1 MPSSRRLVWA
11 LAGTLGTAMSWSAA
25 AQLDEAP
32 NLPPEVLAKMKA
44 AGGNNGGEEKE
55 PEFAPFDKVA
65 KDYTKVVSTA
75 DGAASLYTVYVREKD
90 QQVLIELP
98 RNFERQNIL
107 MSMTVKAGSTWAG
120 LQGADRYVQWSR
132 YDKRL
137 ALIEPELG
145 TRSTGDAESKASVE
159 RTFTD
164 RVVLDV
170 AIVTMGPG
178 GGPVIDGDELLV
190 GSASEFFG
198 PQARQVNSKLAKI
211 LKAKAFPENVEL
223 TFEAPSGD
231 GRLTS
236 YAYSIRLVP
245 ERSGYKPR
253 EADNRVG
260 YFTTSYRD
268 LGKYNSEEKWVRYVN
283 RWNLEKR
290 DPKLKLSPPKE
301 PIVFYIEHTVPVR
314 YRPYVRQGVL
324 SWNKAFEKVGI
335 RDAIEVYYQDQA
347 TGAHMDKDPEDSRY
361 NFLVWVSNDI
371 STAIGPS
378 RANPLTGEILDADI
392 VLTDGWLRVFRMQ
405 WEDIM
410 TQVMMDGMG
419 PNTLAWLDARPQ
431 WDPRLRL
438 AEPSKREG
446 ILRERAELRARG
458 HNCNDPF
465 ACVDTTLYGDDEFDG
480 LVDSSSQFNGMC
492 AAADGK
498 AYAMSMLRGYM
509 DLIDALG
516 AEGDDEG
523 GNGEGGKKPKDD
535 RELLDGVPAEFVGPL
550 LADLVAHEAGHT
562 LGLRHNFKASS
573 VYTLQEINSESF
585 KGQKTFCTSVMDYTP
600 LNVNLTGEGVQGDFA
615 PIDIGPYDMW
625 AIEYGYTFDN
635 PAKVL
640 ERVADPELVYGT
652 DEDTIGPDPLA
663 KRYDFSADPIAFC
676 REKMNLA
683 KLYRDKL
690 LTNYVKEGDSWAK
703 ARRGYLLS
711 IREHAGAISIASD
724 WVGGAYVH
732 RDKKGDPNARPPVV
746 PVAVE
751 KQREALTFVLENA
764 FRDEAYGL
772 SAEMLQHLA
781 IDSFF
786 DPGGQ
791 AGENPMWP
799 LHDRILGMQSSALTQ
814 LINPDTLS
822 NVYANEFIV
831 SADEDA
837 LTLPELFGA
846 INSEVWSELE
856 AKPTRQFTARKPM
869 ISNLRRNLQAEYV
882 DRLIDL
888 AAPGGMWG
896 GAAQPCGVI
905 AMNTLRDVKRKM
917 DDLLGGGNAGK
928 LDPYTSTHLGEQVA
942 KIDRFLSAQYI
953 YNADDISGGGFPFML
968 FFEQQGQAT
977 R

>member
-1 MPSSRRLVWA
+1 
-11 LAGTLGTAMSWSAA
+11 MSWSAM
-25 AQLDEAP
+25 AQLDQAP
-32 NLPPEVLAKMKA
+32 NLPPEVLARMKA
-44 AGGNNGGEEKE
+44 AAADKNGGDDKEEDF
-55 PEFAPFDKVA
+55 PPFDKVS

-75 DGAASLYTVYVREKD
+75 DGAESLYTVYVREKD
-90 QQVLIELP
+90 GQVLIELP

-120 LQGADRYVQWSR
+120 LQGADRYVKWER

-145 TRSTGDAESKASVE
+145 TRSTGDAESKASVG

-170 AIVTMGPG
+170 PIVTMGPG
-178 GGPVIDGDELLV
+178 GGPVIDGDDLLV
-190 GSASEFFG
+190 GDASEFFG
-198 PQARQVNSKLAKI
+198 RQAAQINTKLTKI
-211 LKAKAFPENVEL
+211 LKAKAFPENIEL

-245 ERSGYKPR
+245 ERTGYKPR
-253 EADNRVG
+253 EADNRIG
-260 YFTTSYRD
+260 YFATFYRD
-268 LGKYNSEEKWVRYVN
+268 LGKYNSEDKWVRYVN

-290 DPKLKLSPPKE
+290 DPSLKLSPPKQ
-301 PIVFYIEHTVPVR
+301 PIIFYIENTVPVR
-314 YRPYVRQGVL
+314 YRPYVRQGIL
-324 SWNKAFEKVGI
+324 SWNKAFENVGI
-335 RDAIEVYYQDQA
+335 RDAIEVYYQDAA

-361 NFLVWVSNDI
+361 NFIVWVSNDI

-378 RANPLTGEILDADI
+378 RANPVTGEILDADI

-438 AEPSKREG
+438 ADPSKREQ
-446 ILRERAELRARG
+446 ILRERAELRAAG
-458 HNCNDPF
+458 HDCNDPF

-480 LVDSSSQFNGMC
+480 LVGSSPQFNGMC

-498 AYAMSMLRGYM
+498 AYSMAMLRGWM
-509 DLIDALG
+509 DLVDAFG
-516 AEGDDEG
+516 PEGD
-523 GNGEGGKKPKDD
+523 GEGGEGGDKPKDD

-550 LADLVAHEAGHT
+550 LADLVAHEVGHT

-573 VYTLQEINSESF
+573 VYTLDQINSEEF
-585 KGQKTFCTSVMDYTP
+585 KGHKTFCTSVMDYTP
-600 LNVNLTGEGVQGDFA
+600 LNVNLTGKGVQGDFA

-625 AIEYGYTFDN
+625 AIEYGYTFDK
-635 PAKVL
+635 PEKVL
-640 ERVADPELVYGT
+640 ERVAEPELVYGT

-663 KRYDFSADPIAFC
+663 KRYDFSADPIEFC
-676 REKMNLA
+676 RQKMNLA

-690 LTNYVKEGDSWAK
+690 LTTYVKDGQSWAK

-724 WVGGAYVH
+724 WVGGAYVN
-732 RDKKGDPNARPPVV
+732 RDKKGDPNARPTVV
-746 PVAVE
+746 PVSVE
-751 KQREALTFVLENA
+751 KQREALAFVLENA
-764 FRDEAYGL
+764 FRDEAFGL
-772 SAEMLQHLA
+772 TPEMLQHMA

-791 AGENPMWP
+791 AGDNPMWP
-799 LHDRILGMQSSALTQ
+799 LHERILGIQASALTQ

-822 NVYANEFIV
+822 NVYGNEFIV
-831 SADEDA
+831 SADEDM
-837 LTLPELFGA
+837 LTLPELFESITA
-846 INSEVWSELE
+846 EVFSDLNGK
-856 AKPTRQFTARKPM
+856 AARQYTARKPM

-888 AAPGGMWG
+888 AEPGGMWG
-896 GAAQPCGVI
+896 GAAKPCATI
-905 AMNTLRDVKRKM
+905 AMSTLREVKAKM
-917 DDLLGGGNAGK
+917 DELLGGASAAK
-928 LDPYTSTHLGEQVA
+928 LDPYTSTHLSEQVA
-942 KIDRFLSAQYI
+942 KVDRFLNAQYI
-953 YNADDISGGGFPFML
+953 YNTDDMGGGGMPFML
-968 FFEQQGQAT
+968 FFEQQGKAT
-977 R
+977 H